1 MSGKYCDEQKKD
13 FTSHTFLFNEKRSL
27 GYNVKRKKH
36 NHIGPNYSQKLNCR
50 SLQHTKQYSCD
61 LDNINFLKI

>member
-27 GYNVKRKKH
+27 GYNVKRKS
-36 NHIGPNYSQKLNCR
+36 ITTLGP
-50 SLQHTKQYSCD
+50 
-61 LDNINFLKI
+61 IILKN